1 MAWYTDIKNWV
12 NHPEVEKRWSGSIL
26 KGNDKVC
33 ERICDLIE
41 QHNQNNGKICVIALD
56 GFIGVEWSSVVD
68 KTKEK
73 LSKRN
78 LEIETI
84 DMNFLFKPMNLIE
97 DFTKPYLTDDPSF
110 GYVCEKGRLKHLFD
124 SIKIKELKKRIRS
137 IKRKKP
143 LDSRLSAVIC
153 YGIGAAVADLKPL
166 YDLIFYFDV
175 TRITIMDRMGENKL
189 IPLGASKP
197 ANISWKLLYYV
208 YYPILNKH
216 KDYVLSHMDWY
227 VDSNDPDELKLI
239 PNKAYRSIISTLVK
253 YPLKFVR
260 ILMPGRWGG
269 HRLRKYFNVPELSNC
284 AWDLEVSSMDSSL
297 VVDVGR
303 DINIEIPFW
312 NLYSQFP
319 IEVVGSY
326 CHKKYPGNFP
336 IEAELEDGYFIK
348 PVSHERSA
356 MPIHLHPN
364 TNYIKKKF
372 NEQIGRYEAYY
383 IVEAYEG
390 ASVML
395 GFREDANLEEF
406 RKKIIESE
414 EKKVKF
420 DWSRYVKTWSVKS
433 GDLVLIP
440 PGTVHGS
447 CGNLLELEM
456 DVQNSKQSIEYS
468 FFIYDYLRNTW
479 DDVKKSMNGRPA
491 KLQIKHGF
499 NQIKWN
505 RREKW
510 VKNNLFPSTNIIRS
524 GSDWSEEQF
533 VSLPKMPYY
542 IERLN
547 FKNRIKTDTLGR
559 FFHFLCLVKGERAL
573 IRSIEHPERQIK
585 LNYIQCTVIPACFGK
600 YECINI
606 GKEPCS
612 LARQR
617 WKKES

>member
-1 MAWYTDIKNWV
+1 
-12 NHPEVEKRWSGSIL
+12 
-26 KGNDKVC
+26 
-33 ERICDLIE
+33 
-41 QHNQNNGKICVIALD
+41 
-56 GFIGVEWSSVVD
+56 
-68 KTKEK
+68 
-73 LSKRN
+73 
-78 LEIETI
+78 
-84 DMNFLFKPMNLIE
+84 MNLIE

-260 ILMPGRWGG
+260 ILMPGPWGG
-269 HRLRKYFNVPELSNC
+269 YRLGKYFNVPELSNC

-297 VVDVGR
+297 AIDVGR
-303 DINIEIPFW
+303 GIIIEIPFW
-312 NLYSQFP
+312 DLYSQFP
-319 IEVVGSY
+319 IEVVGPY
-326 CHKKYPGNFP
+326 CYKKYPGNFP
-336 IEAELEDGYFIK
+336 IEAELEDGYFDE

-356 MPIHLHPN
+356 MPIHLHPD